1 MQKTPYGVAA
11 AGPTALSA
19 RADGASAGPMA
30 LSHQAEGLRSSV
42 QFPSQMSRGWD
53 EAAAAFAPTASGRR
67 SLRVARGGVGS
78 ASSCQLPEEGWLL
91 AVM

>member
-1 MQKTPYGVAA
+1 
-11 AGPTALSA
+11 
-19 RADGASAGPMA
+19 MA

-42 QFPSQMSRGWD
+42 QFPSQMSRGRD

-91 AVM
+91 AVMELLGTGDLRAAVPLKGRAP